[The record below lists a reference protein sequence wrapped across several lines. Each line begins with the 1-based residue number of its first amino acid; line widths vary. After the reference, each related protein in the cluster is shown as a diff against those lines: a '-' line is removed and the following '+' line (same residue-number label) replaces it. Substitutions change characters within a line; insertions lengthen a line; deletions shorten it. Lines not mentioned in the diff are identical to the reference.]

1 MGPWYDAIPSELR
14 AVIHEEINRLPA
26 AYRAV
31 LILCGL
37 EGRSPEWAARE
48 LGWPLRRLE
57 RRLARAMECL
67 RLRVARRGAEV
78 PEGSWDCGALRDLG
92 AIVPKSLIESTV
104 TAATGEPAPAS
115 GSSRPQDGLRN
126 RWQDDP
132 CGPPGAS
139 LVLRGCHGRARIA
152 FLRDSCSR
160 AVGGRRAGAGA
171 ARDAAARTRSRAS
184 CALASSRA
192 ACAVEISSSLGLSSI
207 SA

>member
-1 MGPWYDAIPSELR
+1 RLIMGPWYDAIPSELR

-37 EGRSPEWAARE
+37 EGRSPEWTARE

-57 RRLARAMECL
+57 RRLARALECL
-67 RLRVARRGAEV
+67 RLRLAQRGAEV

-104 TAATGEPAPAS
+104 TAATGEPAPVS
-115 GSSRPQDGLRN
+115 GSSRPQDGLPN

-132 CGPPGAS
+132 CGPPGWRATMPGDERS
-139 LVLRGCHGRARIA
+139 LEESPPKPSAPLPQ
-152 FLRDSCSR
+152 FLPRLTDR
-160 AVGGRRAGAGA
+160 HPHHPPP
-171 ARDAAARTRSRAS
+171 
-184 CALASSRA
+184 LPP
-192 ACAVEISSSLGLSSI
+192 
-207 SA
+207 